1 MVRDVSGHVSSAHHL
16 SLSRINVLAA
26 ELMSVLSLPI
36 INPAADILQ

>member
-1 MVRDVSGHVSSAHHL
+1 MVHEVSCHVSSAHHL
-16 SLSRINVLAA
+16 SLIRINVLAA